1 MYRKD
6 SRGIS
11 AYIGYIAI
19 DVISCELAFL
29 FAFLLR
35 QGGTPVT
42 LFRGLF
48 FSGPADFNTD
58 LYRDFFFG
66 IIVFTIM
73 NDALTDRKDDP
84 GTRSFI
90 IEMRHAFFL
99 SLALTLETLA
109 FLFVFKVS
117 VVFSR
122 LVLFYFLILSFVIV
136 LMLRTVVK
144 KIRRKILGKDA
155 YHRRHILLLV
165 NQEETYDCIEKFRR
179 EQPDVRVSGIIF
191 LKNVSGVREINGIDV
206 KACGLAEIGEYLTK
220 HWVDEIY
227 ISSSFRNDETVEK
240 LLDITSVM
248 GITTHRQMYFSDSH
262 VSQKAVETLA
272 GDTVIT
278 ESLRIIDP
286 VQLFFKRLLDI
297 MGSLI
302 GLEICGILMI
312 VIVIPGILIN
322 DPGPLFYRQK
332 RVGKNGRVFTMY
344 KFRSM
349 YRDAD
354 LRKHRLMNQ
363 NEMDGAMFKIK
374 ADPRVIGSGSDG
386 SHHGYGW
393 FIRKYS
399 IDEFPQ
405 FLNVF
410 LGQMSL
416 VGTRPPTVEE
426 WQEYEAHH
434 RARLSVRPGIT
445 GFWQVSGRNRVS
457 DFETV
462 VKMDL
467 SYINNFS
474 IGNDFRII
482 AKTLRQVI
490 KGEGE

>member
-1 MYRKD
+1 MYRKS

-29 FAFLLR
+29 FAFILR

-42 LFRGLF
+42 LFKGLF

-73 NDALTDRKDDP
+73 NDALSDRHEDP
-84 GTRSFI
+84 GTRGFI
-90 IEMRHAFFL
+90 MEIRHAFFL

-136 LMLRTVVK
+136 LILRTMVK
-144 KIRRKILGKDA
+144 TVRRTILGKDA

-165 NQEETYDCIEKFRR
+165 RPNEAHSCIEKFRQS
-179 EQPDVRVSGIIF
+179 QPDVRVSGIIS
-191 LKNVSGVREINGIDV
+191 LEEKSDIMEIDGIEV
-206 KACGLAEIGEYLTK
+206 KARGLDEIEKYLTN
-220 HWVDEIY
+220 HWVDEVY
-227 ISSSFRNDETVEK
+227 ISSSFRNDRLVEK
-240 LLDITSVM
+240 LLDIASIM
-248 GITTHRQMYFSDSH
+248 GITTHRQMYFSESH

-286 VQLFFKRLLDI
+286 LQLFFKRILDI
-297 MGSLI
+297 IGSLI
-302 GLEICGILMI
+302 GLVICGVLMI
-312 VIVIPGILIN
+312 IIVIPGILIN

-349 YRDAD
+349 YHNAD
-354 LRKHRLMNQ
+354 SQKHNLMDR
-363 NEMDGAMFKIK
+363 NEMDGVMFKIK
-374 ADPRVIGSGSDG
+374 ADPRVIGSGPDG

-445 GFWQVSGRNRVS
+445 GVWQVSGRNSVS

-462 VKMDL
+462 VKLDL
-467 SYINNFS
+467 SYINDFS
-474 IGNDFRII
+474 IGNDISII
-482 AKTLRQVI
+482 GRTIHQVI
-490 KGEGE
+490 RGGGE